1 MSNKIVIIDTYYPA
15 FLESIEVEIHNDQS
29 YMRSKNDL
37 MKHRFGTSDA
47 YSFGLSRLGWEA
59 EEIVPNSFTIQ
70 KAWCNENANQLWG
83 FVDQFPPSYVSR
95 IPLVGKLWEYLP
107 SLHRV
112 LDQQIRQ
119 INPDVIYFQDLNF
132 ATEGLLKRAR
142 DKGSLVV
149 GQIASPLPP
158 DSRLKMYDLIL
169 SSLPNQVE
177 YVRSMGVK
185 AEFLPIGF
193 DSRIIE
199 GLVEYPKRDIP
210 VSFVGGISK
219 HHPSTVP
226 LLEAVARSN
235 IGLQIF
241 GYGGEN
247 LSGNK
252 KLLDLHGGEKW
263 GMQMYDVLLRSKAT
277 LNRHISISENF
288 ANNMR
293 MFEATGAGSL
303 LITDLKSNLG
313 EYFKIG
319 TEVLAYETFDEAADL
334 VKWSLV
340 NEEKASEIAAAGQKR
355 TLSDHT
361 YEHVTQKLDAIL
373 GSYL

>member
-1 MSNKIVIIDTYYPA
+1 MKKKIVIIDTYYPA
-15 FLESIEVEIHNDQS
+15 FLESIKVKTHNKQS
-29 YMRSKNDL
+29 YVQSKNDL

-47 YSFGLSRLGWEA
+47 YSFGLSKLSWEA
-59 EEIVPNSFTIQ
+59 EEIVPNAFTTQ

-83 FVDQFPPSYVSR
+83 FLDQFPPSYVSR
-95 IPLVGKLWEYLP
+95 IPLMSYFWEYLP

-112 LDQQIRQ
+112 LDRQIQR

-132 ATEGLLKRAR
+132 ATEGFLKRAR

-177 YVRSMGVK
+177 YVRSIGVK

-199 GLVEYPKRDIP
+199 GLDKYPKRDIP

-226 LLEAVARSN
+226 LLEAVVRSN
-235 IGLQIF
+235 KELQIF

-252 KLLDLHGGEKW
+252 NLLNLHGGEKW
-263 GMQMYDVLLRSKAT
+263 GLQMYEVLLRSRAT

-293 MFEATGAGSL
+293 LFEATGAGSL

-334 VKWSLV
+334 VKWSLA
-340 NEEKASEIAAAGQKR
+340 NEEKASVIAIAGQKR
-355 TLSDHT
+355 TLTDHT
-361 YEHVTQKLDAIL
+361 YIHVAQKLDTIL
-373 GSYL
+373 RFYL